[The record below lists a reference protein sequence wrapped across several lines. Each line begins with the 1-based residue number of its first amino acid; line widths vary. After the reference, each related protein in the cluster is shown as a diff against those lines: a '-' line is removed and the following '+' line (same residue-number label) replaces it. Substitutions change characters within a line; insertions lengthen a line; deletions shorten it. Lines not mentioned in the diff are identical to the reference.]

1 VLAGCPSLSLFE
13 FELGAVNDLD
23 GPLALLREPA
33 AHIPRVRMRQTPPQP
48 LAALPVVFV
57 QLALAMRENH
67 ARHTTAHEAAGAGA
81 RGRFAE
87 AVVITAQAAQAAEEQ
102 ADAAAAAQ
110 AAGGGGGGNGGN
122 GAPHVP

>member
-1 VLAGCPSLSLFE
+1 MLAGCPSLSLFE

-67 ARHTTAHEAAGAGA
+67 ARHTAQDAAGAGA

-110 AAGGGGGGNGGN
+110 AAGGGGGGNGGG
-122 GAPHVP
+122 GAQHVP